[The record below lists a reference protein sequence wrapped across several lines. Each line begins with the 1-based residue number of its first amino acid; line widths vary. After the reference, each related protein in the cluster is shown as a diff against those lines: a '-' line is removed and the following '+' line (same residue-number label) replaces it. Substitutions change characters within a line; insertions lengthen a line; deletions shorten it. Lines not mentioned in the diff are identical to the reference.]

1 MVGTIT
7 LGSICLDGEIV
18 LPGSVYIGTREIS
31 FGDTVPD
38 HMALKWLRDIN
49 GNLVAA
55 NCAILNI
62 SWDTLDRQGYISGRP
77 VFIDGQ
83 GYLCRS
89 LQVGRKEE
97 DINEWDDLLDRYGDD
112 PVSWGDQTC
121 RFWGQEADGCGQD
134 RKAVLRGG
142 NSLRSRLENFTSNRN
157 GSNQVDYLTY
167 CFRPVLEPLPV
178 VPALDDSL
186 IGIGLEVYGPS
197 GAAIKGTLASFDD
210 YDLCIA
216 DPPGLISRA
225 PDWVVKKGKSALISR
240 DSIVWMRTIPII
252 PAKEGK

>member
-1 MVGTIT
+1 MVGTIRF
-7 LGSICLDGEIV
+7 GSICLDGEMV
-18 LPGSVYIGTREIS
+18 LPGSVCVETPEIT
-31 FGDTVPD
+31 FGDTGQD
-38 HMALKWLRDIN
+38 HMSLKWLRDIN
-49 GNLVAA
+49 GNFVAV
-55 NCAILNI
+55 NCIVLNI
-62 SWDTLDRQGYISGRP
+62 SWHDLDRQGYISGCP

-89 LQVGRKEE
+89 LQVGRKEG

-112 PVSWGDQTC
+112 PASWGDPAC
-121 RFWGQEADGCGQD
+121 RFWGQEADDCGQD

-157 GSNQVDYLTY
+157 GSNQVDYSTY

-178 VPALDDSL
+178 VPALDDSP

-210 YDLCIA
+210 YDLCVANPI
-216 DPPGLISRA
+216 DLPGQA
-225 PDWVVKKGKSALISR
+225 PDWAIKKGESVLISR
-240 DSIVWMRTIPII
+240 DSIVWMRTIPTI
-252 PAKEGK
+252 PAKEG